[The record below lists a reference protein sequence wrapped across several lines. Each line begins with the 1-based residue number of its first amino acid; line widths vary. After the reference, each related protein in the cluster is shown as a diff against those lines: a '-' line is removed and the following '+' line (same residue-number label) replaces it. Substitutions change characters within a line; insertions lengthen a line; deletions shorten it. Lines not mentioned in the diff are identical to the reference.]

1 MTVFNKYLKRICQR
15 DLEKRNRKIPNAFQ
29 LRNNF
34 KKFR

>member
-15 DLEKRNRKIPNAFQ
+15 DLEKRNRKIPNAYQ

-34 KKFR
+34 IKFR

>member
-15 DLEKRNRKIPNAFQ
+15 DLEKRNRKIHNAFQ